1 MQYFFLKWILQN
13 HSNHGWPWSAPHVHR
28 IQRVT
33 ALMGKNATPKFSDPK
48 TIATYLGETIGTH
61 YSAALRA
68 AEAYGKH
75 LAASRDQ
82 LLQET
87 FEGDGLRAFWVA
99 MMKSEQLRSWSPGD
113 LKRLGTAPTHYFYDF
128 LDTADSVFER
138 NYRDVAEA
146 QRKKL
151 GHTEHAQC
159 LRVLRDHKA
168 EGLENHF
175 AVQNKVGQWMQM
187 IRVMGRYQE

>member
-1 MQYFFLKWILQN
+1 MQYFFFRRTLREYQN
-13 HSNHGWPWSAPHVHR
+13 HRWSWRAPYVNR
-28 IQRVT
+28 NQRVY
-33 ALMGKNATPKFSDPK
+33 ALMGKNVTPRFSDPK
-48 TIATYLGETIGTH
+48 TIATYLGDTIGTH

-87 FEGDGLRAFWVA
+87 FEGEGLRAFWQA
-99 MMKSEQLRSWSPGD
+99 MMKSEQLRTWSPGD
-113 LKRLGTAPTHYFYDF
+113 LKRLGAAPNHYFSDF

-138 NYRDVAEA
+138 KYRDVPET